1 MIRMIIYD
9 DIEYD
14 NVDRRSSDDDNSRNN
29 EVAAMKALQWDI
41 NDNAITSITIL
52 GKTNI

>member
-1 MIRMIIYD
+1 MIIYD

-14 NVDRRSSDDDNSRNN
+14 NVDRRNSDDNNSRNN

-41 NDNAITSITIL
+41 NDNAITSIVIL
-52 GKTNI
+52 RRLI